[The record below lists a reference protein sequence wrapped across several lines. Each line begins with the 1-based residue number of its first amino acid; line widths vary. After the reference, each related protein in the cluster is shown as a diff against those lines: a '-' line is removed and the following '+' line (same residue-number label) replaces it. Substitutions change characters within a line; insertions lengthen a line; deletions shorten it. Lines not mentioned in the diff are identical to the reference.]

1 MSDNES
7 ESSIATVVETE
18 LDVLIGQMTT
28 DKKSSNTIRSYKQ
41 QYRKLRE
48 YLKKDVSEISQAMII
63 QSVDKITDNNNS
75 RAALLNIAIVV
86 RKLYE
91 KGVELM
97 EKKRVELKKNI
108 CVDMKVAHKEL
119 AETLPPLSEFDQYID
134 FLYDNGK
141 WQEFIINYLIRNAYV
156 RNQDMVVE
164 IVRNKKD
171 MVNDKTN
178 YIWIAKNKIVYVRN
192 NYKTAETYGQK
203 TNEFRD
209 PKLRNAFMK
218 LKGPLIPNPAN
229 PGYYAKHFSFKQLGE
244 GALMKMIVNN
254 ARLNGDL
261 YKLKEISKSRGT
273 SMDVLAENYNV
284 QEC

>member
-63 QSVDKITDNNNS
+63 QSIDKITDNNNS

-91 KGVELM
+91 KGVDLM
-97 EKKRVELKKNI
+97 EKRRVELKKNI

-119 AETLPPLSEFDQYID
+119 AESLPPLSEFDQYID

-141 WQEFIINYLIRNAYV
+141 WQEYVINYLIRNAFC
-156 RNQDMVVE
+156 RNQDLVLQ

-171 MVNDKTN
+171 MSQEGTN
-178 YIWIAKNKIVYVRN
+178 YLWIGKNKVVFVRRD
-192 NYKTAETYGQK
+192 YKTFNTYGEK
-203 TNEFRD
+203 TNEFKD
-209 PKLRNAFMK
+209 MKFRNACMK
-218 LKGPLIPNPAN
+218 VKGSLIPNPEN
-229 PGYYAKHFSFKQLGE
+229 PGYYVKLFSFKQLGE
-244 GALMKMIVNN
+244 GSLMKMIVNQ
-254 ARLNGDL
+254 ARLSGDL
-261 YKLKEISKSRGT
+261 HKLKEISKSRGT